1 MNLPSETA
9 LRLSRKAIVEALG
22 KMKDARDIAGRAQE
36 VATVQAID
44 RASVSIADVIANV
57 DYQLMTLARRRA

>member
-1 MNLPSETA
+1 MNFPSETA
-9 LRLSRKAIVEALG
+9 LRLSRQAMLEALG